1 MKSSEIHTAV
11 RERYAKIATT
21 GSTCCGSSC
30 GPTSEP
36 AEDAE
41 RLSAMS
47 QKMGYTSQELE
58 GVPEGANLGLGCG
71 NPVGLASLE
80 KGQVVA
86 DLGSGAGFDSFLA
99 AQQVGGEGKVI
110 GVDMTP
116 EMIERAQHNAQKGGH
131 QNVEFR
137 LGEIEHLPLADQ
149 SVDVVLSNCV
159 INLSPD
165 KEEVFRETFR
175 TLKPGGRLM
184 VSDIVLLRELPSFIK
199 GSIEAYVACLAGAA
213 TREAYLA
220 AITAAGFVDVQVV
233 EETSVPVDLVVNDP
247 VTKKIV
253 DGLHI
258 SSQSL
263 SGVVDSIK
271 SIRVSALKPLPDS
284 ESGRDGVSND
294 L

>member
-1 MKSSEIHTAV
+1 MKFSEIHTAV

-30 GPTSEP
+30 APTNEP
-36 AEDAE
+36 AENAE
-41 RLSAMS
+41 RLSTMS

-80 KGQVVA
+80 KGQVVM
-86 DLGSGAGFDSFLA
+86 DLGSGAGFDCFLA
-99 AQQVGGEGKVI
+99 AQEVGEEGKVI

-116 EMIERAQHNAQKGGH
+116 EMIERAQHNAQKSGYR
-131 QNVEFR
+131 NVEFR
-137 LGEIEHLPLADQ
+137 LGEIEHLPLADH

-165 KEEVFRETFR
+165 KEQVFRETFR

-184 VSDIVLLRELPSFIK
+184 VSDIVLLRELPGFIK
-199 GSIEAYVACLAGAA
+199 GWIEAYVACLAGAA
-213 TREAYLA
+213 TRETYLK
-220 AITAAGFVDVQVV
+220 AITAAGFVDIQVV
-233 EETSVPVDLVVNDP
+233 DETSVPVDLVVNDP
-247 VTKKIV
+247 RTRKIV
-253 DGLHI
+253 EGLKL

-263 SGVVDSIK
+263 RGVVDSIR
-271 SIRVSALKPLPDS
+271 SIRVSALKPDTT
-284 ESGRDGVSND
+284 
-294 L
+294 